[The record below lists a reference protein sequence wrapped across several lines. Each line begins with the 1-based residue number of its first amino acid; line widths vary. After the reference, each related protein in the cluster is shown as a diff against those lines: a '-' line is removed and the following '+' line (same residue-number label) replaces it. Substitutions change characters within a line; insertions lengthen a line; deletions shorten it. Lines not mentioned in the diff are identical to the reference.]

1 LNHYNKKY
9 ELALDL
15 GFATIFH
22 NKEDGILLIRYTEE
36 TEVDLTKAEIVID
49 SVHKILKDGKT
60 PYGFTDATAKRIH
73 ITPAARKAY
82 RDNPSM
88 RLNKKHAILVKGL
101 SNRILA
107 NAFIKYD
114 KPIVDSKIFNDFQ
127 DAETW
132 LLS

>member
-1 LNHYNKKY
+1 MNHYDKKY

-49 SVHKILKDGKT
+49 SVHSILKDGKT
-60 PYGFTDATAKRIH
+60 PYGLTDATANRLH
-73 ITPAARKAY
+73 ITAEAMKAY
-82 RDNPSM
+82 RDNPSV
-88 RLNKKHAILVKGL
+88 RLNKKHAVIVKGL

-107 NAFIKYD
+107 NAFIKFD
-114 KPIVDSKIFNDFQ
+114 KPVVNTKIFNDFQ